1 MSQECEL
8 GYYGKISLLMLEF
21 LSPDMSQYLVCFLKH
36 LTFQEARLYHMK
48 RFFCEMSETTIPRA
62 TFSIWSAYNNHH
74 SRMMDD
80 LHMLN
85 DPHFWEYHHWD
96 WEGTLVYVK
105 PISGYSYKNPEYK
118 PWWNPITRHRL
129 QKLDLLSQNYERIK
143 NLWLKYREEHSG
155 NRRRRYRDRY
165 RVTFTIHYLEE
176 EDFSDKVREVWSLC

>member
-48 RFFCEMSETTIPRA
+48 RFFCEMSETMIPRA

-143 NLWLKYREEHSG
+143 N
-155 NRRRRYRDRY
+155 
-165 RVTFTIHYLEE
+165 I
-176 EDFSDKVREVWSLC
+176 FSAG